1 MKYKILTQ
9 ISEFLS
15 KFRKISSI
23 KRVGDLMIAI
33 RFDGDYELIFDLNKT
48 SSAIYKSDQIQIKEY
63 KAPFDILLKKRLNSA
78 KILSIKTLTNN
89 RILAIKASFL
99 GSYKEL
105 ISTLYL
111 EFTGRFTNAII
122 CDENG
127 VILEALHHFD
137 NSTRSIKVGKV
148 LTLLE
153 GIEIKEKP
161 SQIIENFDEY
171 FQDEFAK
178 ISLKNLEQIKANK
191 IANINKKIEI
201 LNSNLNI
208 LQTSD
213 ELENMAKELNQKA
226 NLIIANLHNLND
238 YDRDLKLMDY
248 SGNIIQITIDASPKI
263 AANEMFKSS
272 KKLRQKAANIEI
284 QKENLITKLE
294 FLNSLKNAINA
305 SNDTNEIEILSPKKQ
320 GQKSEAKFSDLV
332 ENFYINGYKIS
343 LGKSQKGNEFLLKN
357 AKKDDF
363 WFHLKDR
370 ASTHVIVK
378 SNKQNLSDEVVLF
391 ASKLCVQ
398 FSSKSSGTYE
408 VDYTKRQ
415 NVKIQN
421 GAFVNYINYKTK
433 VIKI

>member
-33 RFDGDYELIFDLNKT
+33 RFDGDYELIFDLNKSH
-48 SSAIYKSDQIQIKEY
+48 SSIYKSNQIQIKEY

-78 KILSIKTLTNN
+78 KILKIKTLENN
-89 RILAIKASFL
+89 RILAINVAFT

-122 CDENG
+122 CDENE
-127 VILEALHHFD
+127 VILEALHHFE
-137 NSTRSIKVGKV
+137 NTNRSIKVGRV
-148 LTLLE
+148 LAPLE
-153 GIEIKEKP
+153 KFEIKEKP
-161 SQIIENFDEY
+161 CEIIEDFDSY
-171 FQDEFAK
+171 FTNEFAK
-178 ISLKNLEQIKANK
+178 ISLKNLEQIKRNK
-191 IANINKKIEI
+191 IANLDRKI
-201 LNSNLNI
+201 NI
-208 LQTSD
+208 LKDNLDALETSK
-213 ELENMAKELNQKA
+213 ELESKAIELNKRA
-226 NLIIANLHNLND
+226 NLIISNLHNLND
-238 YDRDLKLMDY
+238 YERILNLTDYDGNSLKI
-248 SGNIIQITIDASPKI
+248 SIDAPPKI
-263 AANEMFKSS
+263 AANEMFKAS
-272 KKLRQKAANIEI
+272 KKIKQKAQNIEI
-284 QKENLITKLE
+284 QKENLATKLE
-294 FLNSLKNAINA
+294 FLSSLKSAINS
-305 SNDTNEIEILSPKKQ
+305 SNDAGEIEILSPKKQ
-320 GQKSEAKFSDLV
+320 GSKSETKFSDLI

-378 SNKQNLSDEVVLF
+378 SNKLNLSDEVIQF
-391 ASKLCVQ
+391 AAKLCVQ
-398 FSSKSSGTYE
+398 FSAKSSGSYE

-415 NVKIQN
+415 NIKIQN
-421 GAFVNYINYKTK
+421 GAFVNYVNYKTI

>member
-33 RFDGDYELIFDLNKT
+33 RFDGDYELIFDLNK
-48 SSAIYKSDQIQIKEY
+48 SNSAIYKSNQIQIKEY
-63 KAPFDILLKKRLNSA
+63 KAPFDILLKKRFNSA
-78 KILSIKTLTNN
+78 KILNIKTLKNN
-89 RILAIKASFL
+89 RILAINVSFT

-122 CDENG
+122 CDENSI
-127 VILEALHHFD
+127 ILEALHHFE
-137 NSTRSIKVGKV
+137 NSNRSIKVGRA
-148 LTLLE
+148 LTPLGE
-153 GIEIKEKP
+153 FEIKEKP
-161 SQIIENFDEY
+161 CEIIKDFDKY

-191 IANINKKIEI
+191 IANIDKKIEV
-201 LNSNLNI
+201 LNSNLNT

-238 YDRDLKLMDY
+238 YDRNLKLMDY
-248 SGNIIQITIDASPKI
+248 SGNIIQIAIDSSPKI

-272 KKLRQKAANIEI
+272 KKLRQKATNIEI

-294 FLNSLKNAINA
+294 FLNSLKNAINTSCDA
-305 SNDTNEIEILSPKKQ
+305 NEIEILSPKKQ
-320 GQKSEAKFSDLV
+320 AQKSEAKFNDLV

-370 ASTHVIVK
+370 ASAHVIVK
-378 SNKQNLSDEVVLF
+378 SNKLNLSEKITLF
-391 ASKLCVQ
+391 AAKLCVQ
-398 FSSKSSGTYE
+398 FSAKSSGSYE

-421 GAFVNYINYKTK
+421 GAFVNYVNYKTI

>member
-33 RFDGDYELIFDLNKT
+33 RFDGDYELIFDLNK
-48 SSAIYKSDQIQIKEY
+48 SNSAIYKSNQIQIKEY
-63 KAPFDILLKKRLNSA
+63 KAPFDILLKKRFNSA
-78 KILSIKTLTNN
+78 KILNIKTLKNN
-89 RILAIKASFL
+89 RILAINVSFT

-122 CDENG
+122 CDENSI
-127 VILEALHHFD
+127 ILEALHHFE
-137 NSTRSIKVGKV
+137 NSNRSIKVGRV
-148 LTLLE
+148 LTPLGE
-153 GIEIKEKP
+153 FEIKEKP
-161 SQIIENFDEY
+161 CEIIKDFDKY

-191 IANINKKIEI
+191 IANIDKKIEI

-213 ELENMAKELNQKA
+213 ELENMAKELSQKA

-238 YDRDLKLMDY
+238 YDRDLKLIDY
-248 SGNIIQITIDASPKI
+248 SGNIIQIAIDSSPKI
-263 AANEMFKSS
+263 AANEMFKTS

-305 SNDTNEIEILSPKKQ
+305 SNDANEIEILSPKKQ
-320 GQKSEAKFSDLV
+320 AQKSETKFNDLV

-378 SNKQNLSDEVVLF
+378 SNKLNLSEEITLF
-391 ASKLCVQ
+391 AAKLCVQ
-398 FSSKSSGTYE
+398 FSTKSSGSYE

-421 GAFVNYINYKTK
+421 GAFVNYVNYKTI

>member
-1 MKYKILTQ
+1 
-9 ISEFLS
+9 
-15 KFRKISSI
+15 
-23 KRVGDLMIAI
+23 MIAI
-33 RFDGDYELIFDLNKT
+33 RFDGDYELIFDLNK
-48 SSAIYKSDQIQIKEY
+48 SHSAIYKSNQIQIKEY
-63 KAPFDILLKKRLNSA
+63 KAPFDILLKKRFNSA
-78 KILSIKTLTNN
+78 KILSIKTLKNN
-89 RILAIKASFL
+89 RILAINVAFT

-122 CDENG
+122 CDENSM
-127 VILEALHHFD
+127 ILEALHHFE
-137 NSTRSIKVGKV
+137 NSNRSIKVGRV
-148 LTLLE
+148 LTPLDE
-153 GIEIKEKP
+153 FEIKEKP
-161 SQIIENFDEY
+161 CEIIKDFDKY

-191 IANINKKIEI
+191 IANIDKKIEI

-213 ELENMAKELNQKA
+213 ELENTAKELNQKA

-238 YDRDLKLMDY
+238 YDRDLKLIDY
-248 SGNIIQITIDASPKI
+248 SGNSIKITIDASPKM
-263 AANEMFKSS
+263 AANEMFKTS

-305 SNDTNEIEILSPKKQ
+305 SNDANEIEILSPKKQ
-320 GQKSEAKFSDLV
+320 AQKSEAKFSDLI

-370 ASTHVIVK
+370 ASAHVIVK
-378 SNKQNLSDEVVLF
+378 SNKLNLSDEVMQF
-391 ASKLCVQ
+391 AAKLCVQ
-398 FSSKSSGTYE
+398 FSTKSSGSYE

-421 GAFVNYINYKTK
+421 GAFVNYVNYKTI

>member
-33 RFDGDYELIFDLNKT
+33 RFDGDYELIFDLNKSH
-48 SSAIYKSDQIQIKEY
+48 SSIYKSNQIQIKEY

-78 KILSIKTLTNN
+78 KILKIKTLENN
-89 RILAIKASFL
+89 RILAINVAFT

-122 CDENG
+122 CDENE
-127 VILEALHHFD
+127 VILEALHHFE
-137 NSTRSIKVGKV
+137 NANRSIKVGRV
-148 LTLLE
+148 LAPLE
-153 GIEIKEKP
+153 KFEIKEKP
-161 SQIIENFDEY
+161 CEIIEDFDSY
-171 FQDEFAK
+171 FTNEFAK
-178 ISLKNLEQIKANK
+178 ISLKNLEQIKRNK
-191 IANINKKIEI
+191 IANLDRKI
-201 LNSNLNI
+201 NI
-208 LQTSD
+208 LKDNLDALETSK
-213 ELENMAKELNQKA
+213 ELESKAIELNKRA
-226 NLIIANLHNLND
+226 NLIISNLHNLND
-238 YDRDLKLMDY
+238 YERILNLTDYDGNSLKI
-248 SGNIIQITIDASPKI
+248 SIDAPPKI
-263 AANEMFKSS
+263 AANEMFKAS
-272 KKLRQKAANIEI
+272 KKIKQKAQNIEI
-284 QKENLITKLE
+284 QKENLATKLE
-294 FLNSLKNAINA
+294 FLSSLKSAINS
-305 SNDTNEIEILSPKKQ
+305 SNDAGEIEILSPKKQ
-320 GQKSEAKFSDLV
+320 GSKSETKFSDLI

-378 SNKQNLSDEVVLF
+378 SNKLNLSDEVIQF
-391 ASKLCVQ
+391 AAKLCVQ
-398 FSSKSSGTYE
+398 FSAKSSGSYE

-415 NVKIQN
+415 NIKIQN
-421 GAFVNYINYKTK
+421 GAFVNYVNYKTI

>member
-33 RFDGDYELIFDLNKT
+33 RFDGDCELIFDLNK
-48 SSAIYKSDQIQIKEY
+48 SHSAIYKSNQIQIKEY

-78 KILSIKTLTNN
+78 KILKIKTLENN
-89 RILAIKASFL
+89 RILTINVAFT

-122 CDENG
+122 CDENE
-127 VILEALHHFD
+127 VILEALHHFE
-137 NSTRSIKVGKV
+137 NANRSIKVGRV
-148 LTLLE
+148 LAPLE
-153 GIEIKEKP
+153 KFEIKEKP
-161 SQIIENFDEY
+161 CEIIEDFDSY
-171 FQDEFAK
+171 FTNEFAK
-178 ISLKNLEQIKANK
+178 ISLKNLEQIKRNK
-191 IANINKKIEI
+191 IANLDRKI
-201 LNSNLNI
+201 NI
-208 LQTSD
+208 LKDNLDALETSK
-213 ELENMAKELNQKA
+213 ELESKAIELNKRA
-226 NLIIANLHNLND
+226 NLIISNLHNLND
-238 YDRDLKLMDY
+238 YERILNLTDYDGNSLKI
-248 SGNIIQITIDASPKI
+248 SIDAPPKI
-263 AANEMFKSS
+263 AANEMFKAS
-272 KKLRQKAANIEI
+272 KKIKQKAQNIEI
-284 QKENLITKLE
+284 QKENLATKLE
-294 FLNSLKNAINA
+294 FLSSLKSAINS
-305 SNDTNEIEILSPKKQ
+305 SNDAGEIEILSPKKQ
-320 GQKSEAKFSDLV
+320 GSKSETKFSDLI

-378 SNKQNLSDEVVLF
+378 SNKLNLSDEVIQF
-391 ASKLCVQ
+391 AAKLCVQ
-398 FSSKSSGTYE
+398 FSAKSSGSYE

-415 NVKIQN
+415 NIKIQN
-421 GAFVNYINYKTK
+421 GAFVNYVNYKTI